1 MSDYS
6 ESGAQPVEDAA
17 VPDPPTVDEVLAE
30 RDRAEDDDS
39 AETPAADPTYSE
51 PGDNPLAAEDDDD

>member
-17 VPDPPTVDEVLAE
+17 VPDPPTVDEVVADRDGSADHHTAE
-30 RDRAEDDDS
+30 APAEDPPHD
-39 AETPAADPTYSE
+39 E
-51 PGDNPLAAEDDDD
+51 PGDNRSAAADDD

>member
-17 VPDPPTVDEVLAE
+17 VPDPPTVDAVLAE

-39 AETPAADPTYSE
+39 AEAPADPTYDE